1 MAQSTAAVAAPQ
13 RQPLRMS
20 YEEWLAWDG
29 PTTMS
34 EWVDGE
40 VIVFMPTT
48 VVHTRLQRFLYFLL
62 GLYVEN
68 RGLGEVLSAPTELRL
83 VPGRLSR
90 EPDIVFVAR
99 EHADLVTDKR
109 IERSADLVIEIISND
124 SVKRDRVD
132 KLANYAAAGIP
143 EYWTFDPR
151 PRRHRSDFNL
161 LGADGRYEPAALDA
175 DGRYH
180 SRVVPGFWLK
190 TDWLWRAPLPE
201 VRSCLLE
208 IDPSFFDV
216 RPRGNSTGA

>member
-1 MAQSTAAVAAPQ
+1 MAQSTAAIAAPQ

-29 PTTMS
+29 PTMMS

-48 VVHTRLQRFLYFLL
+48 VGHGRLQRFLYFLL

-68 RGLGEVLSAPTELRL
+68 RRLGEVLAAPTELRL
-83 VPGRLSR
+83 VPGRVSR
-90 EPDIVFVAR
+90 EPDLVFVAR
-99 EHADLVTDKR
+99 EHADRVTDRR
-109 IERSADLVIEIISND
+109 IERSADLVVEIISND

-132 KLANYAAAGIP
+132 KLADYAAAGIP
-143 EYWTFDPR
+143 EYWTCDPR
-151 PRRHRSDFNL
+151 PRRHRSDFYE
-161 LGADGRYEPAALDA
+161 LGADGRYEAAPLDA

-190 TDWLWRAPLPE
+190 PEWLWQDPLPE

-208 IDPSFFDV
+208 IDPSFFAV
-216 RPRGNSTGA
+216 PPRGNSTGA